1 MDPLYDTLR
10 DRFRLSRFRPGQEEV
25 IRHIME
31 DQSVVVTMPTGS
43 GKSLCYQLPALLAAG
58 VTLVVSPL
66 IALMK
71 DQVDAMN
78 ALGIPAT
85 YINSTLNREETQKR
99 FSLVQA
105 NKIKLLY
112 IAPERFYSGSFVHLL
127 TKVNV
132 SLFIIDEAHCISQW
146 GHDFRPSYLRLKH
159 AIEAVGNPPVGAFT
173 ATATPEVRKDIQT
186 QLGLDSMVDIVTGFD
201 RKNLKY
207 VAESLKNDQE
217 KEAELLR
224 ILGRLQGS
232 GIIYV
237 GTKALVESLTDLL
250 LAEEYSAA
258 GYHGGMD
265 KEQRTH
271 VQNQWIEGKT
281 DIIVATNAFGMG
293 IDKPDVR
300 FVFHYTMP
308 GTLEAYMQESGR
320 AGRDGKTAYC
330 VAFTAYKDVRL
341 QEFFIDNAHPPK
353 ESVLA
358 LYNYLHSL
366 NLQDIYLTHRELAE
380 RVGQDIKEPMVG
392 PILAVLEKA
401 GLLKRLN
408 RNDHRM
414 EIEINHRDA
423 DVRGSVQSRVFNYLI
438 RMTENN
444 AGSVLALTPEQVM
457 QDLKLTQAQI
467 STTLLAMQT
476 KGVIKYT
483 PPFRGRGVR
492 LAGEK
497 IPTGKLPI
505 DFGAIENHRRFQ
517 MRKLDDMQRYF
528 TLRTCRRKYL
538 LKYFGE
544 TSHKSNCGGCD
555 ICLDWKGPEAQ
566 RKPSSAVQNAT
577 DIGELIREILH
588 LVDSVNDQYG
598 RDALAKTLA
607 GSKARNL
614 PRYLRRHP
622 QYGSYEHMTRKSISA
637 VFMDLLYNGYLNQ
650 GQGLYPTLSLKTKG
664 RRVLRNELAPPVI
677 KIKPK
682 PARKKR
688 STTPTM
694 TPSLEITWDLYRKNY
709 SVEEIAEH
717 RGYTVSTII
726 NHLCR
731 LIELGKPIDVGNLV
745 DREKIPIIEEAIK
758 KTQAPGLAAIK
769 DNIPPEKP
777 CSYDEIKLVLV
788 NQLQ

>member
-271 VQNQWIEGKT
+271 VQNQWIEGKPISLLPPT
-281 DIIVATNAFGMG
+281 
-293 IDKPDVR
+293 R
-300 FVFHYTMP
+300 
-308 GTLEAYMQESGR
+308 LEWELISRMFALF
-320 AGRDGKTAYC
+320 
-330 VAFTAYKDVRL
+330 FTT
-341 QEFFIDNAHPPK
+341 PC
-353 ESVLA
+353 
-358 LYNYLHSL
+358 
-366 NLQDIYLTHRELAE
+366 RELWKRICRNPVAPAAM
-380 RVGQDIKEPMVG
+380 GKP
-392 PILAVLEKA
+392 PIV
-401 GLLKRLN
+401 
-408 RNDHRM
+408 
-414 EIEINHRDA
+414 
-423 DVRGSVQSRVFNYLI
+423 
-438 RMTENN
+438 
-444 AGSVLALTPEQVM
+444 
-457 QDLKLTQAQI
+457 
-467 STTLLAMQT
+467 
-476 KGVIKYT
+476 
-483 PPFRGRGVR
+483 
-492 LAGEK
+492 
-497 IPTGKLPI
+497 
-505 DFGAIENHRRFQ
+505 
-517 MRKLDDMQRYF
+517 
-528 TLRTCRRKYL
+528 
-538 LKYFGE
+538 
-544 TSHKSNCGGCD
+544 
-555 ICLDWKGPEAQ
+555 W
-566 RKPSSAVQNAT
+566 
-577 DIGELIREILH
+577 
-588 LVDSVNDQYG
+588 
-598 RDALAKTLA
+598 
-607 GSKARNL
+607 
-614 PRYLRRHP
+614 
-622 QYGSYEHMTRKSISA
+622 
-637 VFMDLLYNGYLNQ
+637 
-650 GQGLYPTLSLKTKG
+650 LSLPTKMS
-664 RRVLRNELAPPVI
+664 VCRNF
-677 KIKPK
+677 
-682 PARKKR
+682 
-688 STTPTM
+688 S
-694 TPSLEITWDLYRKNY
+694 
-709 SVEEIAEH
+709 
-717 RGYTVSTII
+717 
-726 NHLCR
+726 
-731 LIELGKPIDVGNLV
+731 
-745 DREKIPIIEEAIK
+745 
-758 KTQAPGLAAIK
+758 
-769 DNIPPEKP
+769 
-777 CSYDEIKLVLV
+777 
-788 NQLQ
+788 